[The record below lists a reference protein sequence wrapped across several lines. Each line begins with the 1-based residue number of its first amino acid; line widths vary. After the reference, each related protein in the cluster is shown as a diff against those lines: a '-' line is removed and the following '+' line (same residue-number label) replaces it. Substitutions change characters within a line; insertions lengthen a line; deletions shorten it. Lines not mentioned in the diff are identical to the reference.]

1 MATLLDALSDGSY
14 DLQNK
19 RDLSG
24 DFSKKLLNYRNV
36 VVSEFLKYNIDL
48 SKAIAKI
55 AQRDNL
61 NDDQIQRIV
70 EEVNNQ
76 VYLVKY
82 DQLKGKPDREVEFD
96 LASKDKIKKIMKG
109 ETVSDS
115 KPETDLNGNVESK
128 GTSKTAFETEKF
140 ESMEKV
146 ASAESYDLFNGM
158 MSHSYGDL
166 SIATRKTRDEFMM
179 TKIASHI
186 KEKETELNKIA
197 KSLKNTANELGDA
210 FVNLERLGSDT
221 SEVLSAIIKHA
232 NLNEKEVELV
242 KEATADRINL
252 LVERRYLPENF
263 TVNLNDINLEKKAS
277 EKFTLGKFSLNKV
290 ASVACDTNIPRICLS
305 TNKVVNGIE
314 DIVKIAEEMKGYADE
329 LRVKNDEYISMRE
342 KCAEQG
348 ISSDTIENAGFF
360 M

>member
-24 DFSKKLLNYRNV
+24 DFSKKLLNYRNI

-55 AQRDNL
+55 ANRESL

-96 LASKDKIKKIMKG
+96 LASKDKVKKIMKG
-109 ETVSDS
+109 EDVNSDS
-115 KPETDLNGNVESK
+115 EPKEETTEDKVSL
-128 GTSKTAFETEKF
+128 KTAFEREKF

-146 ASAESYDLFNGM
+146 ASAENYDLFNGM
-158 MSHSYGDL
+158 ISHSYGDL

-179 TKIASHI
+179 TKISEHI
-186 KEKETELNKIA
+186 KEKECELNKIA
-197 KSLKNTANELGDA
+197 KSLKNTASELGDT
-210 FVNLERLGSDT
+210 FVNLERLGSDAG
-221 SEVLSAIIKHA
+221 EVLSTIIKHA
-232 NLNEKEVELV
+232 GLNEKEVELI

-263 TVNLNDINLEKKAS
+263 TVNLNDVNLEKKAS
-277 EKFTLGKFSLNKV
+277 EKFTLGKYSLNKT
-290 ASVACDTNIPRICLS
+290 ASVACDTAIPRICLS
-305 TNKVVNGIE
+305 TNKVVSHID
-314 DIVKIAEEMKGYADE
+314 DIVKLASEMKDYADE
-329 LRVKNDEYISMRE
+329 LRAKNEEYVAIRE

-348 ISSDTIENAGFF
+348 ISPDTIENAGFF
-360 M
+360 A

>member
-24 DFSKKLLNYRNV
+24 DFSKKLLNYRNL

-55 AQRDNL
+55 AQRENL

-82 DQLKGKPDREVEFD
+82 DQLKGRPDREVEFD
-96 LASKDKIKKIMKG
+96 LASRDKVKRIMKG
-109 ETVSDS
+109 EDVNSNSEPKEETTGEKVS
-115 KPETDLNGNVESK
+115 L
-128 GTSKTAFETEKF
+128 KTAFEQEKMD
-140 ESMEKV
+140 SMEKV

-158 MSHSYGDL
+158 LSRSYGDL
-166 SIATRKTRDEFMM
+166 SVATRQTRDEFMM

-186 KEKETELNKIA
+186 KEKENELNKIA
-197 KSLKNTANELGDA
+197 KSLKNTASELGDT

-221 SEVLSAIIKHA
+221 NEVLSTIIKSA
-232 NLNEKEVELV
+232 ELNEKEVELI

-263 TVNLNDINLEKKAS
+263 TVDLTNINLEKKAS
-277 EKFTLGKFSLNKV
+277 EKFTLGKYSLNKT
-290 ASVACDTNIPRICLS
+290 ASVACDTTIPKICLS
-305 TNKVVNGIE
+305 TNKVISSID
-314 DIVKIAEEMKGYADE
+314 DIVKLASEMKGYAND
-329 LRVKNDEYISMRE
+329 LRAKNEEYIAIRE

-348 ISSDTIENAGFF
+348 ISSEAIENVGFF
-360 M
+360 A